1 VNLLA
6 AMREQPGLE
15 NDDVVVNV
23 TTSAF
28 DLSVPD
34 LYLPLVYGAKLVILP
49 REQTQDP
56 ARLAAA
62 LDDVGATFMQATP
75 TTWRLL
81 VDAGWTGR
89 PTLKIVCGG
98 EALPQSL
105 AHELLDRGAS
115 LWHMYGPTETTVWS
129 SALQLTRT
137 DGAPPIGGPIA
148 NTSFYIV
155 DRRLQLSPI
164 GVGGELLIGGAG
176 LARGYRGRDDLT
188 AEKFVADPFGPTP
201 DARVYRTGDRMRLRA
216 DGTLEFLG
224 RLDHQVKLHGYR
236 IELGE
241 IEAALDAHP
250 DVRQSVAILHED
262 KTGDKRLVAY
272 VVPEGATEP
281 ATDELR
287 RHVGAFVPAYMV
299 PSAIVHLDE
308 LPRTANGKLNTAALP
323 KPDARRPDLRAGFV
337 APSTPAEEVLAG
349 IWTELLAVD
358 RVGANDDFFD
368 LGGHSLL
375 ALKMLAHVHDEFN
388 VELYLTTVFER
399 PRLGAL
405 AAVVAERVV
414 ADAPIDDLAA
424 LLTELEAEEL

>member
-1 VNLLA
+1 
-6 AMREQPGLE
+6 
-15 NDDVVVNV
+15 
-23 TTSAF
+23 
-28 DLSVPD
+28 
-34 LYLPLVYGAKLVILP
+34 
-49 REQTQDP
+49 
-56 ARLAAA
+56 
-62 LDDVGATFMQATP
+62 
-75 TTWRLL
+75 
-81 VDAGWTGR
+81 
-89 PTLKIVCGG
+89 
-98 EALPQSL
+98 
-105 AHELLDRGAS
+105 
-115 LWHMYGPTETTVWS
+115 MYGPTETTVWS
-129 SALQLTRT
+129 SALQLARG

-164 GVGGELLIGGAG
+164 GVGGELLIGGDG

-188 AEKFVADPFGPTP
+188 AERFIPDPFGSSP

-262 KTGDKRLVAY
+262 EAGDKRLIAY
-272 VVPEGATEP
+272 VVPDGAAEP

-287 RHVGAFVPAYMV
+287 QHVGAFVPAYMV
-299 PSAIVHLDE
+299 PSAMVLLDE
-308 LPRTANGKLNTAALP
+308 LPRTPNGKLNTAALP
-323 KPDARRPDLRAGFV
+323 APEARRPDLRAAFV
-337 APSTPAEEVLAG
+337 PPSTPAEEMLAG
-349 IWTELLAVD
+349 IWADLLGVD

-375 ALKMLAHVHDEFN
+375 ALNMLARVHDAFD

-405 AAVVAERVV
+405 AATVAERVV
-414 ADAPIDDLAA
+414 ADAAADDLAV
-424 LLTELEAEEL
+424 LLTELEAEEPA